1 MAFGEVLKNL
11 RKEKNITQKKLGE
24 IFNLRRTTI
33 SGYET
38 GRKEPDFGTLIKISD
53 YFNVSVDYLLGTT
66 QIKYDFKELR
76 AAADHDTELADFINE
91 LIRRENLQ
99 TCSKY
104 LLTFSNEELNKL
116 IAVFKVLQDE
126 C

>member
-1 MAFGEVLKNL
+1 MKFGEILKKL
-11 RKEKNITQKKLGE
+11 RNEKNMTQEDLAQVLNFK
-24 IFNLRRTTI
+24 RSTVA
-33 SGYET
+33 GYET
-38 GRKEPDFGTLIKISD
+38 DDREPDFKTLIKISD

-76 AAADHDTELADFINE
+76 AAADHDAGLADFINE

-116 IAVFKVLQDE
+116 IDVFKVLQDE